1 MPLKLT
7 LRFGST
13 AVLELD
19 GDATI
24 DENLVKLA
32 AEIVKALPP
41 QEQQDAQTTVD
52 GLTATLR
59 RQNDAL
65 ESATTGRTPNVL
77 PGGAGDPV

>member
-41 QEQQDAQTTVD
+41 HEQQDAQTQV
-52 GLTATLR
+52 
-59 RQNDAL
+59 DAL
-65 ESATTGRTPNVL
+65 TDRLAANTTGLADAVGSRTPHD
-77 PGGAGDPV
+77 AA